1 MQYITDLEV
10 ANKALLKLGQRPIDS
25 FDEQNE
31 AARTVKAIYSSV
43 RDAEISVYRW
53 NFAVR
58 RAVLP
63 QDKEAPAFGYKAAYT
78 LPTDF
83 LRLEAVCGLTSQS
96 RNAWTIENN
105 KILTDLKGPLKIIY
119 LSRQLSTVSWPPYF
133 VEAFA
138 CRLAFELC
146 ERLRQ
151 DPARKNILMQE
162 YQLHIQN
169 AKRANAIQ
177 LPAQALEVTEWERT
191 GYEW

>member
-10 ANKALLKLGQRPIDS
+10 ANKSLLKLGQRPIYS

-31 AARTVKAIYSSV
+31 AARTVKAIYGSV

-63 QDKEAPAFGYKAAYT
+63 RDKEEPAFGYKSAYT
-78 LPTDF
+78 LPADF
-83 LRLEAVCGLTSQS
+83 LRLEAVGGLPGS
-96 RNAWTIENN
+96 WTIENN
-105 KILTDLKGPLKIIY
+105 KILTDYKAPIKIIY

-151 DPARKNILMQE
+151 DPARKKMLMQE